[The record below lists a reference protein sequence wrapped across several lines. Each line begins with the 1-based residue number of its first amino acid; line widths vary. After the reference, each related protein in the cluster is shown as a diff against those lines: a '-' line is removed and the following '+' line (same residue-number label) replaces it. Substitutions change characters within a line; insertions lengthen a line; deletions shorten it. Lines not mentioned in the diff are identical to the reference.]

1 MDSFSSGIRIQPTG
15 DYFSASRAQATT
27 SVEFAVMM
35 RLQSEPALITHRRH
49 FLRAFGLTVAG
60 ATLPIP
66 LLLAD
71 TPEQRIKLQLAELTR
86 ALQQLYPE
94 SVLYASFRRRPPHEA
109 GFNPVN
115 GGEIIA
121 IVKAAGPT

>member
-1 MDSFSSGIRIQPTG
+1 
-15 DYFSASRAQATT
+15 
-27 SVEFAVMM
+27 MM

-49 FLRAFGLTVAG
+49 FLRAFGLTAAG

-94 SVLYASFRRRPPHEA
+94 TVLSGSFRRRPPHEA
-109 GFNPVN
+109 SLNPI
-115 GGEIIA
+115 GIGEIVA
-121 IVKAAGPT
+121 LVRT